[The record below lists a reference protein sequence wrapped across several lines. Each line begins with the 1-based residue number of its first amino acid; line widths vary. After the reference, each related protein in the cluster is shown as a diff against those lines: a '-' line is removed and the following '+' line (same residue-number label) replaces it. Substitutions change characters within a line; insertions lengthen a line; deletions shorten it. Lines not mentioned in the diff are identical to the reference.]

1 MLHGPFTLVRHHEL
15 EQQKSNIAVYIWQKL
30 GLFSTFNCVQKFV
43 AEEEQNVRF
52 FFITRKLKKSK
63 KHNSKD
69 VSAVFIKTI
78 QCISQARTE
87 HLYYT
92 KQLIF
97 FNRERES
104 SVLKMRR
111 DDIVLLRKIFIVAFK
126 QFAYY
131 WNEIDKLVVVGEAC
145 PLSRWC
151 SFHLSLATY
160 SLISLI
166 LYLKLWKPGSLTST
180 LMETAGTSVEINR
193 LHFFPLLPVPSIFPS
208 TPSKVTAIL
217 KYWNIF
223 VSHDSWE
230 HITHI
235 SNTS

>member
-166 LYLKLWKPGSLTST
+166 LYLNLRFGSFTRMDML
-180 LMETAGTSVEINR
+180 TAGCSIEITG
-193 LHFFPLLPVPSIFPS
+193 HFFPRLPIPSPS
-208 TPSKVTAIL
+208 TMSARL
-217 KYWNIF
+217 KHLI
-223 VSHDSWE
+223 
-230 HITHI
+230 
-235 SNTS
+235 